1 MTDLLELADKW
12 RKESDDFGFACGNP
26 YDVCMDGFMCADQLE
41 AALAAYKWTKITEEI
56 DRDISY
62 RNIKWLVWSKDYG
75 HEVLDGAVLMAR
87 LGDSFRPFNS
97 LDIPPQ
103 ESE

>member
-1 MTDLLELADKW
+1 MCG
-12 RKESDDFGFACGNP
+12 ESNT
-26 YDVCMDGFMCADQLE
+26 MDSGHHISTGMAGCADELE

-56 DRDISY
+56 ARDISY

-87 LGDSFRPFNS
+87 LGDSFRPFLS
-97 LDIPPQ
+97 LDTPPQ